1 MEQSKDNFLGEA
13 IKWWK
18 EAVVY
23 QIYPKSF
30 CDSNSDGIGDIKGII
45 SKLDYLKYLGI
56 NVIWISP
63 MYKSPMA
70 DNGYDISD
78 YYQIDEKFG
87 TMEDMDNLIKQ
98 AKLRN
103 IKIIMDLVVNHS
115 SDEHIWFKKAI
126 KDLNSKYADYYIIK
140 DGINNNPPTNWRSI
154 FGGSVW
160 EKIENTNKYYLHVF
174 AKKQP
179 DLNWENAELR
189 EEIYKMINFWLDKGL
204 GGFRIDAI
212 TYIKKDNEF
221 KSLPA
226 DGIDGLSNVDKSCLN
241 QSGIE
246 VFLKE
251 LKTKTFDKYDCMTV
265 AEAPGVPYNNLDKF
279 ISDDGFF
286 SMIFDFS
293 YADLDLNENGEWYKQ
308 VNWTVNQLRELI
320 FKSQTEVQK
329 VGWGALYLE
338 NHDQPRSIN
347 KYVPEQDI
355 SYYSKTM
362 LATMY
367 FMLRG
372 TPFIYQGQEIGM
384 ENCIMDNIN
393 EFDDISTY
401 GQYEMALEEGLNQR
415 DALKLVNKRSRDN
428 ARTPFQWN
436 NDNNCGFTDSKPWI
450 KINNNYK
457 VINAKSQIDNPNS
470 VFSFYK
476 ELISIR
482 KNSIYSDILIY
493 GYIEPCLTEY
503 DNIIAYKRT
512 LNNKSLL
519 IINNFNSKNISIK
532 LETDIKNIIL
542 NNYTNFR
549 NDTICDFQP
558 YQSVIIEI

>member
-401 GQYEMALEEGLNQR
+401 GQYEMALKEGLNQR

>member
-212 TYIKKDNEF
+212 TYIKKDSEF

-308 VNWTVNQLRELI
+308 ADWTVNQLRELI

-401 GQYEMALEEGLNQR
+401 GQYEMALKEGLNQR

>member
-308 VNWTVNQLRELI
+308 VDWTVNQLRELI

-401 GQYEMALEEGLNQR
+401 GQYEMALKERLNQR

>member
-87 TMEDMDNLIKQ
+87 TMEDMNNLIKQ

-308 VNWTVNQLRELI
+308 ADWTVNQLRELI

-401 GQYEMALEEGLNQR
+401 GQYEMALKEGLNQR

>member
-140 DGINNNPPTNWRSI
+140 DGTNNNPPTNWRSI

-308 VNWTVNQLRELI
+308 VDWTVNQLRELI

-401 GQYEMALEEGLNQR
+401 GQYEMALKEGLNQR

>member
-126 KDLNSKYADYYIIK
+126 KDLNSKYTDYYIIK

-212 TYIKKDNEF
+212 TYIKKDSEF

-308 VNWTVNQLRELI
+308 ADWTVNQLRELI

-401 GQYEMALEEGLNQR
+401 GQYEMALKEGLNQR

>member
-87 TMEDMDNLIKQ
+87 TIEDMDNLIKQ

-154 FGGSVW
+154 FGGNVW

-401 GQYEMALEEGLNQR
+401 GQYEMALKEGLNQR

>member
-436 NDNNCGFTDSKPWI
+436 NDNNCGFTDNKPWI

-542 NNYTNFR
+542 NNYINFR

>member
-308 VNWTVNQLRELI
+308 VDWTVNQLRELI

-401 GQYEMALEEGLNQR
+401 GQYEMALKEGLNQR

>member
-401 GQYEMALEEGLNQR
+401 GQYEMALKERLNQR

>member
-401 GQYEMALEEGLNQR
+401 GQYEMALKEGLNQR
-415 DALKLVNKRSRDN
+415 DTLKLVNKRSRDN

>member
-308 VNWTVNQLRELI
+308 ADWTVNQLRELI

-362 LATMY
+362 LAAIY

-401 GQYEMALEEGLNQR
+401 GQYEMALKEGLNQR

>member
-126 KDLNSKYADYYIIK
+126 KDLNSKYTDYYIIK

-212 TYIKKDNEF
+212 TYIKKDSEF

-308 VNWTVNQLRELI
+308 ADWTVNQLRELI

-436 NDNNCGFTDSKPWI
+436 NDNNCGFTDNKPWI

>member
-1 MEQSKDNFLGEA
+1 MEQLKDNFLGEA

-308 VNWTVNQLRELI
+308 VDWTVNQLRELI

-401 GQYEMALEEGLNQR
+401 GQYEMALKEGLNQR

>member
-154 FGGSVW
+154 FGGNVW